1 MVVDML
7 TSSQEQIPPCV
18 TLMEEDGRNSPAALC
33 PSRRSDRRLQAVPH
47 APVFHRSDDPG
58 SSSMSRSP
66 KTIRMNHSEGV
77 VSSEQQRSN
86 SSDRR
91 NMESHEYREESRHRQ
106 TEDKPTR
113 SCKRKLEL
121 MPLSSGS
128 NDVTKAQDSEK
139 KDLESPPPAK
149 RWVIGPL
156 FQTFK
161 SKMASFTE
169 IVMSPVRLFKPNEFP
184 AGPNNESPSVTRE
197 NKEDI
202 GNDGKEDAFPKKE
215 KTKLSVVQ
223 TLNFDAHPSNVSDSE
238 QNKVTI
244 SQSGSE
250 HRRDSIP
257 EDDGSY
263 GLLNPASTGS
273 TNQIT
278 PSGVQQCSSEEN
290 QNSINSHPLS
300 RTGTDSVRTSLRK
313 GSAKAALRERKPSDE
328 LTKNTEPEEK
338 SKSRDQDQP
347 LPKKLRL
354 PTPAVGK
361 RKKGREP
368 ERREREETVKSVGK
382 KGTDGTSEQEE
393 GSPEVTQI
401 KTLENPTLIQTLK
414 RREPCV
420 SVERLSMCGSV
431 VVHVSDLNSCNSSKG
446 ERMVLTRASR
456 SRSKRENNVTCR
468 SVALDATSV
477 STSCISPDLLSTII
491 TNDSTSAGGPPSTG
505 SVTCASSRTR
515 RQRKHNKPSEERK
528 PDPAGSCCS
537 DLADCLRSSNGAS
550 EHSQQAHKNNI
561 HRAKHNS
568 ETAKKTRVS
577 KRRRVQRHVEA
588 FEDQGMSMS
597 LTLKVGSG
605 LDGEKDT
612 SSIMT
617 CGIRTK
623 GRKMGEDVI
632 IADASCPSG
641 TTPVEHFYV
650 KDDHDAEKPEADQQR
665 RWCVYSERR
674 ETQEDDPKAGPTSS
688 GWNRLQRSLSC
699 PDITSLQHGN
709 DSPKAP
715 VHDKTL
721 CPPSPLRKGPHVNV
735 NVPSPVKRTRRHT
748 VCSVEIEREIAPLC
762 LRKEV
767 YPNWGSTSNHSYS
780 HTPSKSL
787 AALVSRF
794 LSSPLAFLSKKSS
807 RGHGDDSGYGASSS
821 DLATVSSS
829 SPSPPSLS
837 SPAIS
842 RAPGGSAFYADTP
855 HALQQSPL
863 SSHSSVFDAVS
874 METDGVAQQ
883 EREEIER
890 SSAVSEE
897 KALSDSEIKTDN
909 KQVERRKVSSIRIR
923 KTLPKPQYNLT
934 PMGLPKAVRIKKK
947 VFSVEEIYTNK
958 NFSKPPEGRLETIFE
973 VPLSRR
979 DGSQSLIGPKRVK
992 RFVEFQEVGM
1002 TRKPRRPLVG
1012 GGGGG
1017 GGGAQRKAVG
1027 NPGMGRTRRG
1037 REEEV
1042 LHLQDFDSLLCSKL
1056 NELDV
1061 WMAREQMVY

>member
-1 MVVDML
+1 
-7 TSSQEQIPPCV
+7 
-18 TLMEEDGRNSPAALC
+18 
-33 PSRRSDRRLQAVPH
+33 
-47 APVFHRSDDPG
+47 
-58 SSSMSRSP
+58 MS
-66 KTIRMNHSEGV
+66 
-77 VSSEQQRSN
+77 
-86 SSDRR
+86 
-91 NMESHEYREESRHRQ
+91 
-106 TEDKPTR
+106 
-113 SCKRKLEL
+113 
-121 MPLSSGS
+121 LSSGS
-128 NDVTKAQDSEK
+128 NDVTKTQDSEK
-139 KDLESPPPAK
+139 KDLECPPPAK

-184 AGPNNESPSVTRE
+184 ARSNNESPSVTNQ
-197 NKEDI
+197 NKEDV
-202 GNDGKEDAFPKKE
+202 GNDSKEHAFPKKE

-223 TLNFDAHPSNVSDSE
+223 TLNFDADLNNLSDSE

-257 EDDGSY
+257 EDAGSY
-263 GLLNPASTGS
+263 GSLNPASTGS

-278 PSGVQQCSSEEN
+278 PSGVQQCSNEEN
-290 QNSINSHPLS
+290 QNSIDSHPRS
-300 RTGTDSVRTSLRK
+300 RTGSVRTSLRK
-313 GSAKAALRERKPSDE
+313 GSAKATLRERKPSDE

-354 PTPAVGK
+354 PTPVVGK
-361 RKKGREP
+361 RKKGREL
-368 ERREREETVKSVGK
+368 ERCEREETVKNVGV
-382 KGTDGTSEQEE
+382 TDGTSEREE

-414 RREPCV
+414 CRKPCA
-420 SVERLSMCGSV
+420 SVERFSMCSS
-431 VVHVSDLNSCNSSKG
+431 VHVSDLNSCEG
-446 ERMVLTRASR
+446 ERTVLTRASR

-477 STSCISPDLLSTII
+477 STSCISPDLLSTN
-491 TNDSTSAGGPPSTG
+491 TNDSTSVGGPLSTG
-505 SVTCASSRTR
+505 SVTCASSRTT

-528 PDPAGSCCS
+528 PDPAESPCS
-537 DLADCLRSSNGAS
+537 DPADCLRSSNGAS
-550 EHSQQAHKNNI
+550 EHSQQARKNNI
-561 HRAKHNS
+561 HQAKHNL

-577 KRRRVQRHVEA
+577 KRRRVQRDVEA

-617 CGIRTK
+617 CGIRMK
-623 GRKMGEDVI
+623 GRKTREDVI
-632 IADASCPSG
+632 LADASCPSR
-641 TTPVEHFYV
+641 TTSEEHFYV
-650 KDDHDAEKPEADQQR
+650 KVDHNAEEPEADQLR

-709 DSPKAP
+709 DSPTAP

-721 CPPSPLRKGPHVNV
+721 CPPSPLKKGPRVNV

-767 YPNWGSTSNHSYS
+767 YPNWGSTSNHSYA

-787 AALVSRF
+787 ATLVSRF

-807 RGHGDDSGYGASSS
+807 QGHGDDSGYGASSS

-837 SPAIS
+837 SPAIF

-855 HALQQSPL
+855 HALEQSSL
-863 SSHSSVFDAVS
+863 SSHS
-874 METDGVAQQ
+874 
-883 EREEIER
+883 R
-890 SSAVSEE
+890 
-897 KALSDSEIKTDN
+897 
-909 KQVERRKVSSIRIR
+909 
-923 KTLPKPQYNLT
+923 
-934 PMGLPKAVRIKKK
+934 
-947 VFSVEEIYTNK
+947 
-958 NFSKPPEGRLETIFE
+958 
-973 VPLSRR
+973 
-979 DGSQSLIGPKRVK
+979 
-992 RFVEFQEVGM
+992 
-1002 TRKPRRPLVG
+1002 
-1012 GGGGG
+1012 
-1017 GGGAQRKAVG
+1017 
-1027 NPGMGRTRRG
+1027 
-1037 REEEV
+1037 
-1042 LHLQDFDSLLCSKL
+1042 
-1056 NELDV
+1056 
-1061 WMAREQMVY
+1061 